1 MFCIQHLHLIGV
13 LRELGLNP
21 NILTD
26 VIHSQSET
34 LLQGI
39 QLAVHTLSVQP
50 YRIQMST
57 GIRI

>member
-1 MFCIQHLHLIGV
+1 MFCIQHPHLIGV
-13 LRELGLNP
+13 LRELRLNP

-26 VIHSQSET
+26 VIHSQLET

-50 YRIQMST
+50 H
-57 GIRI
+57 